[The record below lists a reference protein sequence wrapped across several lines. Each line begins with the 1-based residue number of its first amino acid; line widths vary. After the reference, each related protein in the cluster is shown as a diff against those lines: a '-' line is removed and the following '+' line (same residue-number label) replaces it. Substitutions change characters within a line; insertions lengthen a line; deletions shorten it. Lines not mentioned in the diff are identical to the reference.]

1 MKYSLFIDKDREEE
15 LVLYVHKETELVKDI
30 INLASNED
38 KSINGVY
45 NDEIKKIIP
54 SEVSCFIS
62 EGNKVFALVK
72 DKKYLIKKR
81 LYQLEEI
88 MDDSFVKVNQS
99 CLANRRRILKFKTSI
114 GGSLMVI
121 FDNNYSDYVSRRELK
136 NIKQRMGI

>member
-88 MDDSFVKVNQS
+88 MDDTFIKVNQS

-114 GGSLMVI
+114 GGTLMVI